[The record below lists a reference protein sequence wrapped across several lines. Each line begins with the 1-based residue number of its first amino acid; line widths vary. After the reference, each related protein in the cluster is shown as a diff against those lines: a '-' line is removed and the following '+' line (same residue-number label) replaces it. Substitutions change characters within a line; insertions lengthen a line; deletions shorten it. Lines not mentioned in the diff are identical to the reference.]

1 MIFQSHTKLLEQ
13 VNEKAFELEVPR
25 VENYVL
31 QQVTSY
37 DDFHSGSSQKLEP
50 LHFHVP
56 QKDPERERPHHS
68 HLHAKNMLNRC
79 HQPKTA
85 PRPQQTDT

>member
-31 QQVTSY
+31 RQVTSY
-37 DDFHSGSSQKLEP
+37 DDFHSGSSRACTP
-50 LHFHVP
+50 LAASLRVGLLGPGCHFGLVAAI
-56 QKDPERERPHHS
+56 ERVFGV
-68 HLHAKNMLNRC
+68 
-79 HQPKTA
+79 
-85 PRPQQTDT
+85 